1 MVTAVKKKEIMKCKC
16 FWVSDWV
23 RCLSHIHSFILNEGD
38 KCYSRRCGQVTEGIE
53 VVTLEIVVYKA
64 SSSSS
69 TH

>member
-1 MVTAVKKKEIMKCKC
+1 MEVFLGIGLGTLFM
-16 FWVSDWV
+16 
-23 RCLSHIHSFILNEGD
+23 SHIHSFMLNEVD
-38 KCYSRRCGQVTEGIE
+38 KCCSRCGQVTEGIE

>member
-23 RCLSHIHSFILNEGD
+23 RCLCHTFIVLLNEVD
-38 KCYSRRCGQVTEGIE
+38 KCCSRCGQVTEGIE